1 MFPATAPLTRRAF
14 LAATAAVG
22 ATVLH
27 DRVGA
32 QTPEPDATANDLLPR
47 PVQEITVLPV
57 RDPAAYV
64 AYCPTPCKAGQ
75 WQHYT
80 CEFDAAW
87 AVFKAWGIDAGFEE
101 QLAACGHD
109 TTLEPWYEQTGDGS
123 LFVYGGDIAER
134 FCGDYATN
142 FLARCTGAAMVK
154 VFDAFGLPVR
164 RIDSR
169 EELERSLRRGRQVW
183 IKTTVDF
190 RDWKPATWVTDD
202 GAQYPGVLGNDH
214 AVVVIGYD
222 DEVVVI
228 RDVLGPTV
236 TNEERQ
242 YEYEVRWDRFL
253 QCWGAQA
260 NDGLAVSE

>member
-1 MFPATAPLTRRAF
+1 MMTRHDGVSFRLTRRQLTIAAGAVVGSR
-14 LAATAAVG
+14 LA
-22 ATVLH
+22 
-27 DRVGA
+27 
-32 QTPEPDATANDLLPR
+32 PR
-47 PVQEITVLPV
+47 LPV
-57 RDPAAYV
+57 AAQSEDERALRPLVEIVVPPLRDPAGYQ
-64 AYCPTPCKAGQ
+64 AYCPTPCKTAQ

-109 TTLEPWYEQTGDGS
+109 TTIEPWHEQTGDGS

-142 FLARCTGAAMVK
+142 FLARCTGRAMLK
-154 VFDAFGLPVR
+154 VFDAFGLPAR

-169 EELERSLRRGRQVW
+169 DELERSLRRGRQVW

-190 RDWKPATWVTDD
+190 RDWKPATWVTDQGD
-202 GAQYPGVLGNDH
+202 QYPIALGNDH
-214 AVVVIGYD
+214 SVVVIGYD

-236 TNEERQ
+236 TNEQRP
-242 YEYEVRWDRFL
+242 YEYEVPWGRFL

-260 NDGLAVSE
+260 NDGLAVSI